1 MHHIVVVVGLFIL
14 FPSYAAGEQI
24 RVATWNI
31 QHLSKRGDGNRR
43 AEDYKRLHHIA
54 ESLEADVIALQE
66 VDDAFAEKVFD
77 PDTYSLEL
85 SGRKSDQKTGL
96 AIRRGVHYERKDDV
110 KALDVGR
117 VRYGTHIELQ
127 VGTQYIDVLSVHLK
141 SGCFSNGED
150 LEGKTACRKLTK
162 QVPILEEWIDSRL
175 KDGRALIV
183 LGDFNRRLTMENDRV
198 WREIA
203 DGDPGMI
210 ELATSQKKPR
220 CWDGYYKEFID
231 HILVGPK
238 TSQWLSSFQEIVFSE
253 AATKEGL
260 TVWKKR
266 LSDHC
271 PLRATFNIEEL
282 SVP

>member
-1 MHHIVVVVGLFIL
+1 MRYIVVGLFVL
-14 FPSYAAGEQI
+14 FPSFVASEQI

-31 QHLSKRGDGNRR
+31 QHLSDRGDRNRTP
-43 AEDYKRLHHIA
+43 EDYERLRHIA

-66 VDDAFAEKVFD
+66 VDDAFVEKVFD
-77 PDTYSLEL
+77 PATYRLEL
-85 SGRKSDQKTGL
+85 SSRSSSQKTGL
-96 AIRRGVHYERKDDV
+96 AIRRGLHYERKADV
-110 KALDVGR
+110 EALDVGR
-117 VRYGTHIELQ
+117 VRYGTHIGIQ
-127 VGTQYIDVLSVHLK
+127 VGTQHIDVLSIHLK
-141 SGCFSNGED
+141 SGCFSHKED
-150 LEGKTACRKLTK
+150 AKGKAACRKLTE

-175 KDGRALIV
+175 RDGRALIV

-210 ELATSQKKPR
+210 ELATAQKKPR
-220 CWDGYYKEFID
+220 CWNGYYKEFID

-238 TSQWLSSFQEIVFSE
+238 TGQWLSSFQEIVFSE
-253 AATKEGL
+253 ASTKEGL

-282 SVP
+282 STP